1 MKRRRFCW
9 LGLMIPLGVL
19 LVPPLLWLLIV
30 LVAPTNWARTHIVA
44 ALERASGRSVQL
56 DDLDVCLGGGV
67 ALTNLKIGAPGAI
80 GEPWLVVPKAQIDVS
95 PLQLLCGKFEPKNLE
110 VDGATLR
117 VLRRADGS
125 LELADLVKADPVGP
139 GSSGSEAHT
148 CGLSKLRARLRQAR
162 ILLLDRPSG
171 TRLEFEGVDGEGV
184 WEGGGAFVATLT
196 GRVNG
201 GPFAFT
207 AHFDRTTGPP
217 NFEGQFRASDVALEQ
232 GMSALRYLVPVLAG
246 APGQLQGKL
255 DMDVYLRGQGQ
266 TRESLEKTLVGHG
279 SVSLDP
285 IQLAGTPLMAEIARV
300 VEIPAEETIGS
311 IRSAFVIQDGRI
323 TTDRLALTAARVP
336 ILVSGWTD
344 FGGRMNYQVK
354 VDGLVDKVPEKAR
367 QFLSGLDLDLGKLTQ
382 LTLSGSVDAVEIK
395 LNRPSA
401 DRRSPVAPILSND
414 DRERLRVLGR
424 RLREKVLR

>member
-1 MKRRRFCW
+1 
-9 LGLMIPLGVL
+9 
-19 LVPPLLWLLIV
+19 
-30 LVAPTNWARTHIVA
+30 
-44 ALERASGRSVQL
+44 
-56 DDLDVCLGGGV
+56 
-67 ALTNLKIGAPGAI
+67 
-80 GEPWLVVPKAQIDVS
+80 
-95 PLQLLCGKFEPKNLE
+95 
-110 VDGATLR
+110 
-117 VLRRADGS
+117 
-125 LELADLVKADPVGP
+125 
-139 GSSGSEAHT
+139 
-148 CGLSKLRARLRQAR
+148 
-162 ILLLDRPSG
+162 
-171 TRLEFEGVDGEGV
+171 
-184 WEGGGAFVATLT
+184 
-196 GRVNG
+196 VNG

-207 AHFDRTTGPP
+207 AHFDRTAGPP

-232 GMSALRYLVPVLAG
+232 GMSVLRYLVPVLAG

-279 SVSLDP
+279 SIALDP
-285 IQLAGTPLMAEIARV
+285 IQLAGTPLMEEIARV
-300 VEIPAEETIGS
+300 VEIPAQETIGS

-367 QFLSGLDLDLGKLTQ
+367 QFLNGLDLDLGKLTQ

-401 DRRSPVAPILSND
+401 GRRSTVEQILSND
-414 DRERLRVLGR
+414 DRERLKVLGR